1 MERTLAERRAAA
13 KRWAQP
19 YFFIMLV
26 IVCILVGQPVMAA
39 GGESGTAGVIDA
51 TGFDFSQNEMV
62 SLDGEWEFFWNRLL
76 APIDFRQSVVTPPT
90 YERVPSQWNAYQ
102 SGGHPLSNQ
111 GYATYRVR
119 IQIKDSDRNRQL
131 ALYMPSVAT
140 SYILWI
146 NGKELARNGVVAL
159 QADDMKPMNYPKVV
173 TFQSEKTTVE
183 LVIQVANF
191 VQRKGGLWQSIKL
204 GSAESVLYQRDKH
217 VAYEMVITGSL
228 FIMAIYHFMIFLLQ
242 RREWAAFYFGVLCL
256 MIGMRNLLLGETLA
270 IRFFPG
276 LTWDLAVR
284 GEYIS
289 VMISLICLI
298 LFVHAQ
304 YPRET
309 NRHVRI
315 VAIWMCAGVLVATLL
330 TKPLLFTQLHI
341 FIQLLTVGS
350 LCMIFCAY
358 VLAAIRKRSGSVL
371 NGIGL
376 AFFIVSI
383 LDDFFYYFLNQT
395 WLPENMIPLG
405 LLLFMVTQMM
415 NFSVKF
421 ARLFRNVAD
430 LSMELKS
437 ANELLEQKVKQRTE
451 ALELANLDLEKAN
464 AELSQMEESRR
475 RLLSNISHELGTP
488 LTSIQGYVKGMIDGI
503 VPSGDQKYLKLIHDK
518 TLLLGRIIRDLF
530 ELTKLEARQIQ
541 FDFREVEIHALL
553 DTLCAKYELDVE
565 KHGLRLIREL
575 PAQHVTAHQTV
586 VNVDPMRFEQ
596 VFANLLVNAQ
606 KFTPADGIIRV
617 ELRVETESASAGVA
631 VVTVSDTGSGI
642 AKEELPFLFDRFFKA
657 AESRKTKSDGVGLGL
672 AIVKEI
678 IQYHQGQ
685 ISVDSAPGEGTSF
698 IIRLPV
704 RFIPERERQEVS

>member
-19 YFFIMLV
+19 YFFIMLA

-39 GGESGTAGVIDA
+39 GDGSGTAGVIDA

-76 APIDFRQSVVTPPT
+76 APIDFRQSVVPPPT

-102 SGGHPLSNQ
+102 SGRHPLSNQ

-146 NGKELARNGVVAL
+146 NGKELARNGVVAM
-159 QADDMKPMNYPKVV
+159 QANDMKPMNYPKVV
-173 TFQSEKTTVE
+173 TFQSEKSTVE

-376 AFFIVSI
+376 AFFYRV
-383 LDDFFYYFLNQT
+383 DPRRFL
-395 WLPENMIPLG
+395 
-405 LLLFMVTQMM
+405 LLLFESNLV
-415 NFSVKF
+415 
-421 ARLFRNVAD
+421 AREHDSTRPIALYGYANDELFREIRSFVPQRCR
-430 LSMELKS
+430 
-437 ANELLEQKVKQRTE
+437 LEHGTE
-451 ALELANLDLEKAN
+451 K
-464 AELSQMEESRR
+464 
-475 RLLSNISHELGTP
+475 
-488 LTSIQGYVKGMIDGI
+488 
-503 VPSGDQKYLKLIHDK
+503 
-518 TLLLGRIIRDLF
+518 
-530 ELTKLEARQIQ
+530 RQ
-541 FDFREVEIHALL
+541 
-553 DTLCAKYELDVE
+553 
-565 KHGLRLIREL
+565 
-575 PAQHVTAHQTV
+575 
-586 VNVDPMRFEQ
+586 
-596 VFANLLVNAQ
+596 
-606 KFTPADGIIRV
+606 
-617 ELRVETESASAGVA
+617 
-631 VVTVSDTGSGI
+631 
-642 AKEELPFLFDRFFKA
+642 
-657 AESRKTKSDGVGLGL
+657 
-672 AIVKEI
+672 
-678 IQYHQGQ
+678 
-685 ISVDSAPGEGTSF
+685 
-698 IIRLPV
+698 
-704 RFIPERERQEVS
+704 